1 MIKENREKMKLTQE
15 QLAERIGISW
25 RQLQRIEKNE
35 NQTKLSTLKQLIKE
49 LEISDSDIIKFMRD
63 M

>member
-15 QLAERIGISW
+15 QLAEKIGISW